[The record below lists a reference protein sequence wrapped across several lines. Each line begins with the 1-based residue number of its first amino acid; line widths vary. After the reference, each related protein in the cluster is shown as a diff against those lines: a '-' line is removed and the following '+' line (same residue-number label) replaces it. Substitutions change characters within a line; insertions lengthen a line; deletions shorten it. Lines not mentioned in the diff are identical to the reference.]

1 MIGANFPST
10 KSFFSQATKQLHRLS
25 SVANTVKY
33 EKEDEEEKKKRQQ
46 KKIQKKHAYLNS
58 RLSKLNSFSA
68 QNLPVIDEE
77 SPKFKESSNFNES
90 PKFDSETVLDSKK
103 SVSKTVE
110 PVLNSQN
117 LLNSTLVSIKCKE
130 ILTCSTLAAVSCP
143 PVPRNTPKK
152 LLETSKFNKSI
163 KYNSNYNSKININL
177 SKPKTA
183 LHTQTRG
190 LKTHAT
196 TPKITEK
203 VAIKSKLYTIGC
215 GFSKDDNPQIRISA
229 EHCIDDKIGSR
240 NFGEDAAFI
249 THTDTVDIMGVSD
262 GVGGWRDQGVDPSIF
277 SGTLMKNCL
286 DLAKSSKFNVQSPV
300 GLMEDAYNE
309 LLTVPDLIGS
319 ATVCTATYDRQT
331 KLLYTANLGDSGWM
345 VIRNGEIIAKSEA
358 QCHFFNAPYQ
368 LAKVPKPR
376 PGGIT
381 DTPSK
386 AHFQTVQC
394 EVGDIIILATDGLFD
409 NVYDQHVTALLK
421 EFNFDQPSSFFGGN
435 SASSLP
441 ESEHSESGNESDSGD
456 SVESI
461 ESNRSEVLSLIMKNT
476 TEKMVEYT
484 RMRAHQKDYISPFC
498 AEYFKASNGKRI
510 SGGKV
515 DDITILM
522 SVVGP
527 KKII

>member
-1 MIGANFPST
+1 MYL
-10 KSFFSQATKQLHRLS
+10 KSLP
-25 SVANTVKY
+25 
-33 EKEDEEEKKKRQQ
+33 
-46 KKIQKKHAYLNS
+46 
-58 RLSKLNSFSA
+58 KLNSFSA
-68 QNLPVIDEE
+68 ENLPVIDEE
-77 SPKFKESSNFNES
+77 SSPKFNESSPFNES
-90 PKFDSETVLDSKK
+90 PKFDSETSDISSDPNK
-103 SVSKTVE
+103 SVSKSVE
-110 PVLNSQN
+110 PILNCQN
-117 LLNSTLVSIKCKE
+117 LINSTLVSIKSQE

-143 PVPRNTPKK
+143 PIPRNTPKK

-163 KYNSNYNSKININL
+163 KYNINYNSKMSIDL
-177 SKPKTA
+177 SKPKNS
-183 LHTQTRG
+183 LLTQTRA
-190 LKTHAT
+190 LKTHAK

-203 VAIKSKLYTIGC
+203 SHLPIKSKLYTIGC
-215 GFSKDDNPQIRISA
+215 GFSKDDNPQIRIST
-229 EHCIDDKIGSR
+229 EHCIDETIGSR
-240 NFGEDAAFI
+240 NFGEDAAFV
-249 THTDTVDIMGVSD
+249 THTDTADIMGVSD

-286 DLAKSSKFNVQSPV
+286 DLAKSSKFNVQSPI

-319 ATVCTATYDRQT
+319 ATACTATFDRQT

-345 VIRNGEIIAKSEA
+345 VIRNGEILAKSEA

-381 DTPSK
+381 DTPRK

-441 ESEHSESGNESDSGD
+441 DSENSESYESGGKSGTESESE

-461 ESNRSEVLSLIMKNT
+461 ESNRSEVLSLIMKST
-476 TEKMVEYT
+476 AEKMVEYT
-484 RMRAHQKDYISPFC
+484 RMRAHQQDYISPFC

-515 DDITILM
+515 DDITILI